1 MTGTFPRADIAE
13 QALESPQPRQS
24 SDQARATVS
33 QGTNDPVPLDAWDLT
48 RSWGKGDSRV
58 CVIEHLELTLEP
70 GSLTWIGGANGVGKT
85 TLLRVIAGLISPTA
99 GHVRVFG
106 SHAERDRRAYQQRLA
121 FLSASSTGLYARLTV
136 RKQIDY
142 WARIAFV
149 PIAQRSEAVEKVIY
163 DFSLESLSDRRL
175 DRLSMGQRQRVRLGM
190 TFVKEPD
197 LVLLDEPRNSLDTE
211 GAAMLVAAIRRVCE
225 RGGAVLWCSPLG
237 EPLGLRFDRRLVLED
252 RKLRPS

>member
-1 MTGTFPRADIAE
+1 V
-13 QALESPQPRQS
+13 LE
-24 SDQARATVS
+24 D
-33 QGTNDPVPLDAWDLT
+33 
-48 RSWGKGDSRV
+48 
-58 CVIEHLELTLEP
+58 LELTLEP
-70 GSLTWIGGANGVGKT
+70 GSLTWVGGANGVGKT

-106 SHAERDRRAYQQRLA
+106 LHPERDRRAYQQRLA
-121 FLSASSTGLYARLTV
+121 FLSAGSTGMYARLTV

-149 PIAQRSEAVEKVIY
+149 PRSRRAEAVQRTMY
-163 DFSLESLSDRRL
+163 DFSLDGLSDHRV
-175 DRLSMGQRQRVRLGM
+175 DRLSMGQRQRVRLAM

-197 LVLLDEPRNSLDTE
+197 LVLLDEPRNSLDTQ
-211 GAAMLVAAIRRVCE
+211 GAAMLVAAVSGVCA

-252 RKLRPS
+252 GRLRLS